1 MEIHVIETNCTVGYT
16 EPKVGLV
23 YGKENTHFARRQIIM
38 SKSNK
43 LHELTGVWLVRNSS
57 TYAPMINC
65 TSSIF
70 PTSHVSKKNL
80 FTSLRLKLVKGFDE
94 PAT

>member
-38 SKSNK
+38 SKSN
-43 LHELTGVWLVRNSS
+43 ELVVWMVTNS
-57 TYAPMINC
+57 
-65 TSSIF
+65 
-70 PTSHVSKKNL
+70 PT
-80 FTSLRLKLVKGFDE
+80 
-94 PAT
+94 